1 MKKGSQIRAEILDK
15 DLRNLAAEF
24 AEKLETDPYQPGV
37 IHPQVYP
44 DDLQEV
50 VEDLFYI
57 RGYSESVIKIKKN
70 RDGVSISVEVLER
83 ARDK

>member
-24 AEKLETDPYQPGV
+24 VEKLETDPYQPGV

-57 RGYSESVIKIKKN
+57 RGYSESTIKIKRNK
-70 RDGVSISVEVLER
+70 DGVSISVEVLDR
-83 ARDK
+83 TGNK

>member
-24 AEKLETDPYQPGV
+24 TEKLETDPYQPGV

-57 RGYSESVIKIKKN
+57 RGYSESTIKIKRNK
-70 RDGVSISVEVLER
+70 DGVSISVEVLDR
-83 ARDK
+83 TGNK

>member
-50 VEDLFYI
+50 IEDLFYI

-70 RDGVSISVEVLER
+70 RDGVSISVEVLDR
-83 ARDK
+83 TGNK

>member
-1 MKKGSQIRAEILDK
+1 MKKGSQIRAELLDK

-24 AEKLETDPYQPGV
+24 VEKLETDPYQPGV
-37 IHPQVYP
+37 VHPQIYP

-57 RGYSESVIKIKKN
+57 RGYSEATIKIFRNK
-70 RDGVSISVEVLER
+70 DGVSIKVEVLDR
-83 ARDK
+83 AGNK